1 MGPIPRSEPLESSPP
16 LRAFRG
22 AQAAFELDHQALLNR
37 LASVDRVRFATRY
50 RLGASG
56 AAVIAF
62 FRPLVAAHCDAIEAS
77 EQSIAMLE
85 QIHFVSPAEPLETDE
100 QLKRWAKE
108 RMIAAQDFQAR
119 TGRTWQEV
127 MREAMDAPRLPTAT
141 LHAVYQALFY
151 LLRAYQDR
159 AYSVCLE
166 LLGDNSG
173 PKVSMSKVV
182 EPTGE
187 FRANTRIGAFLATR
201 CPEYGIWFARFKKMR
216 DDLKFGAPVAT
227 CGPQWDIGISIGV
240 LDEASRGTV
249 TDCSSGFRL
258 GDVAHALDR
267 TRALLAALSSLCPEG
282 AA

>member
-1 MGPIPRSEPLESSPP
+1 VSPVPKTESLESSPP
-16 LRAFRG
+16 LRVFRQ
-22 AQAAFELDHQALLNR
+22 AQEAFEADHKALLAR
-37 LASVDRVRFATRY
+37 LASVERVRFANRY

-62 FRPLVAAHCDAIEAS
+62 FGPLVAAHCEAIEAS
-77 EQSIAMLE
+77 EQSIALLE
-85 QIHFVSPAEPLETDE
+85 QFHFVSPAEPLETAE
-100 QLKRWAKE
+100 QLGRWTQE
-108 RMIAAQDFQAR
+108 RMSAAQDFQAR

-127 MREAMDAPRLPTAT
+127 MREAMDAPLLPTAT

-182 EPTGE
+182 APSGE
-187 FRANTRIGAFLATR
+187 FRVETKIGSFLAKR
-201 CPEYGIWFARFKKMR
+201 CPEYGVWFARFKKMR

-240 LDEASRGTV
+240 LDEAARGTV

-267 TRALLAALSSLCPEG
+267 TRGLLAALSSLCPVR
-282 AA
+282 AT